1 MDKALSRPID
11 AEVYE
16 RELASLPIEKIDV
29 AQPGLFQM
37 GLAPRYFER
46 LRREAPVHYCA
57 DGLFGSYWSITRSRD
72 IEAVEL
78 DPATF
83 SSDHFNGGITI
94 TSHPDEPHF
103 LPAFISMDPP
113 RHTEQRRAIAPAFSP
128 ERLNAMTR
136 QLRTWSIE
144 VLDRLPI
151 GEPFDWVDRVSVEL
165 TARALALLLGFPQ
178 ERSRDLIRWSEAT
191 VALPGTPAF
200 PTLADKLRVMQ
211 ECLATFDSIWEERL
225 KAPAGNDLISM
236 LAGSPDTRDMPR
248 PEFHGNILLLI
259 VGGNDTSR
267 SSMSGSVVAFDRFP
281 AELEK
286 LRIQPALIANLTP
299 EVLRWQTPIAH
310 MRRTA
315 MRDVSLG
322 GRKISKGDKV
332 VLWYLSAN
340 RDEELFEDADAFLMD
355 RANARR
361 HFAFGAGIHRCIG
374 ARLADLQLRI
384 LWEEILKRF
393 PRIDVLHPPV
403 KSLSTFIH
411 GYTNLQVRI
420 PERRAS

>member
-1 MDKALSRPID
+1 MNKALSRPIN
-11 AEVYE
+11 AKVYE
-16 RELASLPIEKIDV
+16 NELASLPIEKIDV

-57 DGLFGSYWSITRSRD
+57 DGLFGSYWSITRSHD
-72 IEAVEL
+72 IEAIEL

-94 TSHPDEPHF
+94 TSHPDEPQF

-113 RHTEQRRAIAPAFSP
+113 RHTEQRKAIAPAFSP
-128 ERLNAMTR
+128 ERLAAMTS
-136 QLRTWSIE
+136 QLRIWSEE
-144 VLDRLPI
+144 VLDLLPV
-151 GEPFDWVDRVSVEL
+151 GEPFDWVDRVSIEL
-165 TARALALLLGFPQ
+165 TARTLASLLGFPQ
-178 ERSRDLIRWSEAT
+178 ERSRDLIRWSEAM

-211 ECLATFDSIWEERL
+211 ECFATFDAIWKERL
-225 KAPAGNDLISM
+225 NAPAGDDLISM
-236 LAGSPDTRDMPR
+236 LAARPETRDMPR

-267 SSMSGSVVAFDRFP
+267 NSMSGSVVAFDRFP

-286 LRIQPALIANLTP
+286 LHMQPSLIGSLAP
-299 EVLRWQTPIAH
+299 EVLRWQSPIAH

-322 GRKISKGDKV
+322 GKKISRGDKV

-340 RDEELFEDADAFLMD
+340 RDEELFENADAFLID
-355 RANARR
+355 RPNARR

-374 ARLADLQLRI
+374 ARLAELQLRI

-393 PRIDVLHPPV
+393 PRIEVLHPPV

-411 GYTNLQVRI
+411 GYAELHVKI
-420 PERRAS
+420 PERRAR